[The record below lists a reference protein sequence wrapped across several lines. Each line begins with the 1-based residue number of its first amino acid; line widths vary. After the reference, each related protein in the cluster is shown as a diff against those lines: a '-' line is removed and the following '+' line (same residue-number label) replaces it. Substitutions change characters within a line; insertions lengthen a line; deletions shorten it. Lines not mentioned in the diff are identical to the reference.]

1 MRNNRNY
8 NQHFQNK
15 MKQKEKKQITKNKQK
30 YRINNKL
37 KIIRFKKIFT
47 NKINKLNKSTNNY
60 NLIDFIFK

>member
-1 MRNNRNY
+1 MRNNRTY

-15 MKQKEKKQITKNKQK
+15 MKQKEKKWITKNKQK

>member
-1 MRNNRNY
+1 MRNNRTY